1 MVQVVGNPPAN
12 AGDIRY
18 LGLILGLG
26 RYFGGRHGD
35 PHQYS
40 CLGNP
45 MDRRTWWATVHG
57 VTESDTTEH
66 AHKTTMTALIL
77 NIQI

>member
-1 MVQVVGNPPAN
+1 MVQVVENPPAN

-18 LGLILGLG
+18 LHLILGSG
-26 RYFGGRHGD
+26 RSFGGGHGD

-45 MDRRTWWATVHG
+45 MDRGTWWATVHG
-57 VTESDTTEH
+57 VTESDMTEH
-66 AHKTTMTALIL
+66 AHKTMMTALIL